1 MIHRDQDDRAGTN
14 KLDATTQALHEQVAA
29 RENAERRLQ
38 EVQATIRDLQTKL
51 AHERLARDE
60 ALQRAISEK
69 QVVEQ
74 ALQRVQDELAVERDR
89 RQEAEQE
96 RDDAIAGRQK
106 AEVRIQE
113 MLAAL
118 DAQKAS
124 QALLRPSNDPQ
135 ATRTT
140 KTMPTTEPSA
150 GDDKVKPA
158 RRHGCRPAAPDLNRE
173 ALYESNCR
181 LSEVFC
187 CDPRGV
193 LEER

>member
-1 MIHRDQDDRAGTN
+1 MIHRDQDNRAGTN

-29 RENAERRLQ
+29 RENAEHRLQ

-96 RDDAIAGRQK
+96 RDRAIAARQEAK
-106 AEVRIQE
+106 ERMQE
-113 MLAAL
+113 MLATLNAL
-118 DAQKAS
+118 KAS
-124 QALLRPSNDPQ
+124 QGAPGSSHDPQ
-135 ATRTT
+135 TTRKPR
-140 KTMPTTEPSA
+140 KTLPTTEQSA
-150 GDDKVKPA
+150 GPEQP
-158 RRHGCRPAAPDLNRE
+158 RRCGRPAKSDQSE
-173 ALYESNCR
+173 AEIVEWWKPGWQKQFR
-181 LSEVFC
+181 
-187 CDPRGV
+187 
-193 LEER
+193 